1 MNTYKVW
8 IHIEQVDESR
18 DHHQNIGPSYE
29 AGTFNTE
36 HEAVRFVVNELIIVR
51 PVKLDLQK
59 VCQDGLKL
67 LDSLPETDLTS
78 QRQNR
83 QAFRK
88 MLSDTLTKN
97 APIVDDSCPKCGARY
112 NQRELKEREFIGI
125 EAIHMHYL
133 CSRCGCRMIEE
144 FKLVDVFI
152 DERATSQTF

>member
-59 VCQDGLKL
+59 VCQDGLKF
-67 LDSLPETDLTS
+67 LDSLPQTELTS
-78 QRQNR
+78 QKQNR

-97 APIVDDSCPKCGARY
+97 VPIVDDSCPKCGAGC
-112 NQRELKEREFIGI
+112 NQRELIEKEFIGI

-133 CSRCGCRMIEE
+133 CNRCGCRMIEE

-152 DERATSQTF
+152 DERATS

>member
-1 MNTYKVW
+1 MDSYKVC
-8 IHIEQVDESR
+8 IHIEQVSESQ
-18 DHHQNIGPSYE
+18 DHNKTIGPSYE

-59 VCQDGLKL
+59 VCQGGFKF
-67 LDSLPETDLTS
+67 LDSLPETELTS
-78 QRQNR
+78 QKQNR

-88 MLSDTLTKN
+88 MLSDIVTKN
-97 APIVDDSCPKCGARY
+97 APIVNDSCPKCGAGY
-112 NQRELKEREFIGI
+112 NQRELKEKEFIGI
-125 EAIHMHYL
+125 EAIHMHYI

-152 DERATSQTF
+152 DERATS

>member
-1 MNTYKVW
+1 MNSYKVC
-8 IHIEQVDESR
+8 IHIEQVDDSQ
-18 DHHQNIGPSYE
+18 DHNQTIGPSYE

-51 PVKLDLQK
+51 PIKLDLQK
-59 VCQDGLKL
+59 VCRAGFKF
-67 LDSLPETDLTS
+67 LDSLPATELTS
-78 QRQNR
+78 QKQNR

-88 MLSDTLTKN
+88 MLSEILSRN
-97 APIVDDSCPKCGARY
+97 APIVDDSCPKCGAGC
-112 NQRELKEREFIGI
+112 NQRELIEKEFIGI

-152 DERATSQTF
+152 DERATS

>member
-1 MNTYKVW
+1 MDNYKVR

-18 DHHQNIGPSYE
+18 DHHRMIGPSYE
-29 AGTFNTE
+29 AGTFNSE
-36 HEAVRFVVNELIIVR
+36 QEAVRFIVNELIIVR

-59 VCQDGLKL
+59 VCQGGFKF
-67 LDSLPETDLTS
+67 LDSLPSTDLTS

-88 MLSDTLTKN
+88 MLSDTISRN
-97 APIVDDSCPKCGARY
+97 APIVDDSCPKCGAGC

-125 EAIHMHYL
+125 EAIHMHYH
-133 CSRCGCRMIEE
+133 CNRCGCRMIEE

-152 DERATSQTF
+152 DERATS

>member
-1 MNTYKVW
+1 MDTYKVW
-8 IHIEQVDESR
+8 IHIEQVDENQ

-59 VCQDGLKL
+59 VCQDGFRF
-67 LDSLPETDLTS
+67 LDSLPQTELTS

-83 QAFRK
+83 QAFRM
-88 MLSDTLTKN
+88 MLSDSLTKN
-97 APIVDDSCPKCGARY
+97 APIVDDSCPKCGAGC

-152 DERATSQTF
+152 DERATS